1 MQRNVAGQKLLLFA
15 FDVTTGLPKTG
26 DAANITAYRSLD
38 GGTLTALADTA
49 AAEVSAANAAGWY
62 SFDLAQGE
70 TDGAEILFSGKST
83 TANVSVVSRLV
94 PTDDWDTP
102 NGVETG
108 WTKRQALRQML
119 RVMCAKRRHM
129 NTTSPKIR
137 DMADSKDAV
146 TVTGADNYGNWTSV
160 SHDKD

>member
-1 MQRNVAGQKLLLFA
+1 MKKNIAGQTLLLFA

-26 DAANITAYRSLD
+26 DGNNITAYYALD
-38 GGTLTALADTA
+38 GGFPAALGDVD
-49 AAEVSAANAAGWY
+49 AAEVDETLAPGWY
-62 SFDLAQGE
+62 AFELLAAE
-70 TDGAEILFSGKST
+70 TNGDEILFSGVSAT
-83 TANVSVVSRLV
+83 PNVSVVSRLV

-102 NGVETG
+102 NGVETD

-146 TVTGADNYGNWTSV
+146 TVSGADNYGNWTSV
-160 SHDKD
+160 NHDKT